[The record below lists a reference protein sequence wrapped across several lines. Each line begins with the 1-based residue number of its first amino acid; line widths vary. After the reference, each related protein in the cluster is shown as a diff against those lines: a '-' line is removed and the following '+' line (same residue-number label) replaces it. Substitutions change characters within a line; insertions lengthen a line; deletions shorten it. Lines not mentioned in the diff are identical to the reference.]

1 VDENALRACIRAEL
15 ARRRGGGGN
24 GAASR
29 GGRTLGGALEQ
40 CALGSGRRGRG
51 AKKPTKYFAPLAS
64 PRLSTCS
71 LLNADDSTPA
81 HVVRARRALAVSV
94 ADVPLPGL
102 VVHFDADV
110 PQLAL
115 EQVRLIKVRGRARA
129 RARAGVLGLGLVLVL
144 VQKVRLIKVARS
156 LRGQPPAQELVDPVQ
171 LLGAQLIV
179 VRLRSGVVVQLA
191 AIELSPPRDP
201 A

>member
-1 VDENALRACIRAEL
+1 MDENALRACVRAEL

-51 AKKPTKYFAPLAS
+51 AKKPTKYFS

>member
-1 VDENALRACIRAEL
+1 MVPPAAAAAPWAGRLSSAHWDRADAEGVLRNQRNIFR
-15 ARRRGGGGN
+15 
-24 GAASR
+24 
-29 GGRTLGGALEQ
+29 
-40 CALGSGRRGRG
+40 
-51 AKKPTKYFAPLAS
+51 S

>member
-1 VDENALRACIRAEL
+1 MVPP
-15 ARRRGGGGN
+15 
-24 GAASR
+24 AA
-29 GGRTLGGALEQ
+29 A
-40 CALGSGRRGRG
+40 A
-51 AKKPTKYFAPLAS
+51 APWAG
-64 PRLSTCS
+64 RLSSAHWDRADAEGVLRNQRNISS